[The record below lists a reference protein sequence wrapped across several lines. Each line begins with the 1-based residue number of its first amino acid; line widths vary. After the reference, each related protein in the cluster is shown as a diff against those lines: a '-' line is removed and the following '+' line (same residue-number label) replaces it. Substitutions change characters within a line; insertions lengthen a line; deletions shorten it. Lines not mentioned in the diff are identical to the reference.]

1 MTTRDAKSPNEFRR
15 RRQKGASMIEGSFVL
30 LITLSLIFFIMD
42 MGRFLLTQQYIS
54 ERARTAARLAVVNNW
69 DAASIQN
76 YLCYG
81 STTAPAGSPAP
92 SGLMGLTP
100 SNVSAVWQGAST
112 SPDYRLK
119 ITVSGLRVLTWIP
132 MMSNNLYAIPVV
144 ATAVTQSRGATN

>member
-1 MTTRDAKSPNEFRR
+1 MINKDAKSRNHSGR
-15 RRQKGASMIEGSFVL
+15 RRQKGASIIEGSFVL
-30 LITLSLIFFIMD
+30 LLTLCLILFILD

-54 ERARTAARLAVVNNW
+54 ERARTTARLAVLNNW
-69 DAASIQN
+69 DAPSIEN

-81 STTAPAGSPAP
+81 STTAPTGNPAP

-100 SNVSAVWQGAST
+100 TNVSSAWLGTST

-132 MMSNNLYAIPVV
+132 MMSNNLYAIPVI
-144 ATAVTQSRGATN
+144 ATAVAP